1 MQAPQAAAE
10 VHKDAGADSLAVEDE
25 TGVPTPLRV
34 RRSSSPAPVT
44 PQSRSLTSERSQRI
58 ATQGSQPAITEAG
71 RQLPGQQRIGLLA
84 GLAMLAFALL
94 VGFWPKLL
102 HEGHSRSSMSEE
114 GSPSTGSH
122 EASVTPRTEP
132 EPEEGPTLPSLVS
145 KALGCPGARADVLDV
160 LAGAPYEFSGD
171 GLQGQAFF
179 RLPRLAAAA
188 AKVAVEAS
196 SDSAAS
202 EDEFSKAV
210 LQMAATGGGW
220 PPAFQA
226 RLLAALEAPCEAK
239 PICASAQNP
248 LDMEVDDEFTS
259 ERARSSG
266 AIHQAILSLGA
277 MTQIPILRARAEA
290 YRSLPPSVVL
300 SPAPIS
306 QRRDCFAVRGANAS
320 LALRL
325 SQGSSVIQQLVVEQP
340 SRVAAIRPGSMP
352 QRFAIYGAPAEKE
365 VVAHENPYTE
375 LLGKFEYAAAA
386 PAVQAFEL
394 LPSSSMRGLRLV
406 FEGFEVEDNYICLY
420 RVKAFEGKGPA
431 CSGERVATAT
441 SK

>member
-1 MQAPQAAAE
+1 MQVPEAAAE
-10 VHKDAGADSLAVEDE
+10 ARKDAGAESVAAEDE
-25 TGVPTPLRV
+25 PDVPTPLRV

-44 PQSRSLTSERSQRI
+44 PLNRSATSERSQRL
-58 ATQGSQPAITEAG
+58 ATQGSQAIAEAG

-94 VGFWPKLL
+94 VGFWPKLV
-102 HEGHSRSSMSEE
+102 HDGHARSSLSED
-114 GSPSTGSH
+114 GPSPGGH
-122 EASVTPRTEP
+122 QASVPPIAEP
-132 EPEEGPTLPSLVS
+132 ELEEGPALPSLVS
-145 KALGCPGARADVLDV
+145 KALGCPGARSDVLDV

-171 GLQGQAFF
+171 GLQGQAFY

-188 AKVAVEAS
+188 AKAS
-196 SDSAAS
+196 SESAAS
-202 EDEFSKAV
+202 EEEFSKAV

-226 RLLAALEAPCEAK
+226 RLLAALKAACEAK
-239 PICASAQNP
+239 PICDTAQSP
-248 LDMEVDDEFTS
+248 LDMEVDNEFTS

-266 AIHQAILSLGA
+266 ALHQAFLRLGE
-277 MTQIPILRARAEA
+277 MTRVPFLRARAEA

-300 SPAPIS
+300 SADPIT
-306 QRRDCFAVRGANAS
+306 QMRDCFAVRGANAS

-325 SQGSSVIQQLVVEQP
+325 SQGSSSVRQLVIEQP

-352 QRFAIYGAPAEKE
+352 HRFSIYGAPAEKE
-365 VVAHENPYTE
+365 VDGHENPYTE

-394 LPSSSMRGLRLV
+394 MPSGFVKGLRLV
-406 FEGFEVEDNYICLY
+406 FEGSVVEENYICLY
-420 RVKAFEGKGPA
+420 RVKAFEDTGPA
-431 CSGERVATAT
+431 CSGERVATAMA
-441 SK
+441 K